1 MMQVSSRTIA
11 NRRTVFNASVRV
23 PGDKSLSHRA
33 LLFAAIARGDS
44 YVTGLGS
51 GDDVQSTIAAIRQL
65 GVRVDGPEIRSPG
78 ISHWT
83 EPSGPIDCANS
94 GTTMRLLAGALSTSN
109 VRATLIGDAS
119 LSARPMSRLVEPLQS
134 LGGVIGTSDTG
145 TAPLV
150 VGGADATCGAEV
162 SISIASAQIR
172 SAFEFAA
179 LGVPSTS
186 TIDSPAG
193 FRDHTE
199 RWFDAIGRGEWISTT
214 AFRIDPGEVDPARYD
229 IPGDPS
235 SAAYL
240 WALAAITPGSQVNTP
255 GISLNPGRLGFL
267 QILDEMGA
275 GIEATVTG
283 SIGGD
288 PVGDVTVSGRP
299 LRSVD
304 VAGDLVAA
312 ALDELPLLA
321 VVGAFAEGITTV
333 SDAQELRV
341 KESDRIQS
349 TTDMLLALG
358 GGIEAKDDGFR
369 VVGTGFLSGGVVD
382 TYEDHRIAMAATVA
396 GLCADNPVK
405 IIDAGSAAVSW
416 PDFYETMEDVW

>member
-1 MMQVSSRTIA
+1 MTQVTNRTIS
-11 NRRTVFNASVRV
+11 NRRTVFSASVGV

-44 YVTGLGS
+44 YVTGLGT
-51 GDDVQSTIAAIRQL
+51 GNDVQSTIGAIRQL

-83 EPSGPIDCANS
+83 EPSVPIDCGNS
-94 GTTMRLLAGALSTSN
+94 GTTMRLLAGVLSTSS
-109 VRATLIGDAS
+109 VSATLVGDAS
-119 LSARPMSRLVEPLQS
+119 LSARPMSRLVTPLQT
-134 LGGVIGTSDTG
+134 LGGVIETSETG
-145 TAPLV
+145 TAPLI

-162 SISIASAQIR
+162 SIGIASAQIR
-172 SAFEFAA
+172 SAFELAA
-179 LGVPSTS
+179 LGGPSTS

-199 RWFDAIGRGEWISTT
+199 RWFGAIGRGEWISST
-214 AFRIDPGEVDPARYD
+214 AFRIDPGEIDPARYD

-240 WALAAITPGSQVNTP
+240 WALAAITSGSRVTTP

-267 QILDEMGA
+267 QILDDMGA

-288 PVGDVTVSGRP
+288 PVGDVTISGRP
-299 LRSVD
+299 LRAVD
-304 VAGDLVAA
+304 VSGDLVAA

-321 VVGAFAEGITTV
+321 VVSAFAEGITTV

-341 KESDRIQS
+341 KESDRIAS
-349 TTDMLLALG
+349 TTAMLRALG
-358 GGIEAKDDGFR
+358 GGIEPADDGFQ

-396 GLCADNPVK
+396 GLCADDPVK
-405 IIDAGSAAVSW
+405 IINADSAAVSW
-416 PDFYETMEDVW
+416 PDFYETLEDVW